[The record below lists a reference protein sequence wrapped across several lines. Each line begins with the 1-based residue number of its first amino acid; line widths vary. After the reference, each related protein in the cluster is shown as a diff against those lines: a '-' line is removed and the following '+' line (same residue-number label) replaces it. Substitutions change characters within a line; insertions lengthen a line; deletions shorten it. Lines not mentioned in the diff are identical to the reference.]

1 MSTEGNMEIFP
12 GIWQFKLPIPA
23 ATQSELGEMVGETN
37 VYLIQGNDGWLL
49 VDAGWDD
56 PANIVILQ
64 QGLIQVGISVGD
76 ISQIVAT
83 HFHLDH
89 FGLAGKLRQLS
100 GARLALHREEA
111 PFIELIGG
119 KFAQTLEQSRDW
131 LLRNGTPKKE
141 IPDDSGFYMDLDYPD
156 DLLSGGE
163 RISTGFFDFEVLWTP
178 GHSPGHICLYERSRK
193 LFISGDHMLE
203 DITPEIGTSPLQY
216 PNPLADYLN
225 CLENLKE
232 LEVELVLPAHGSLFS
247 HFRRRTDELIEHH
260 QNRKDQILAVLEKG
274 PLTAF
279 DIASK
284 IAWIPQKGGVPWEK
298 LDVMNRRLA
307 LLETWAHLRLLEDER
322 KTTTFVKGDL
332 IFYCTNSHLKQQ

>member
-1 MSTEGNMEIFP
+1 MNTEGTMEIFP

-37 VYLIQGNDGWLL
+37 VYLVRGNDGWLL

-56 PANIVILQ
+56 PANIAIIQ
-64 QGLIQVGISVGD
+64 QGLVQAGIGFGD
-76 ISQIVAT
+76 ISQIVTT

-89 FGLAGKLRQLS
+89 FGLAGKLRRLS
-100 GARLALHREEA
+100 GARLALHREEE
-111 PFIELIGG
+111 PFIELVGG
-119 KFAQTLEQSRDW
+119 KLAQTLEESRDW
-131 LLRNGTPKKE
+131 LLRNGTPEKE
-141 IPDDSGFYMDLDYPD
+141 IPDDSGYSVDLDSPD
-156 DLLSGGE
+156 VLLSG
-163 RISTGFFDFEVLWTP
+163 
-178 GHSPGHICLYERSRK
+178 SRK

-203 DITPEIGTSPLQY
+203 NITPEVGTSPLQH

-225 CLENLKE
+225 CLENLKD

-260 QNRKDQILAVLEKG
+260 RKG

-284 IAWIPQKGGVPWEK
+284 VVWIPQKGGIPWEK
-298 LDVMNRRLA
+298 LDIMNRRLA

-332 IFYCTNSHLKQQ
+332 IFYCTNSHLNQQQAQASWKE

>member
-1 MSTEGNMEIFP
+1 
-12 GIWQFKLPIPA
+12 
-23 ATQSELGEMVGETN
+23 
-37 VYLIQGNDGWLL
+37 
-49 VDAGWDD
+49 
-56 PANIVILQ
+56 
-64 QGLIQVGISVGD
+64 
-76 ISQIVAT
+76 
-83 HFHLDH
+83 
-89 FGLAGKLRQLS
+89 
-100 GARLALHREEA
+100 
-111 PFIELIGG
+111 
-119 KFAQTLEQSRDW
+119 
-131 LLRNGTPKKE
+131 
-141 IPDDSGFYMDLDYPD
+141 
-156 DLLSGGE
+156 
-163 RISTGFFDFEVLWTP
+163 
-178 GHSPGHICLYERSRK
+178 
-193 LFISGDHMLE
+193 MLE